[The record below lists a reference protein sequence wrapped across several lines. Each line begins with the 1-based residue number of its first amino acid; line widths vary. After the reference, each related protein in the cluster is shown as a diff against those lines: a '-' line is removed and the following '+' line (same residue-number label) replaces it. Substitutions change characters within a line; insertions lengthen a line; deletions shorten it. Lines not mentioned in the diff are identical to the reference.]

1 MSLLEETP
9 KINPKPR
16 RRETEKLEKQLVDAE
31 YTEFFSRFSKDDLK
45 SFAFFDDIPGLT
57 ARNAFRLQKS
67 GDKNNQCFDSVYFK
81 QLSKYNL
88 KDRDSNKPTTQSSK
102 KPPLTRKQLRRM
114 QINTAREKRYFVQ
127 LGKITNDDETKPNLK
142 LNSTLSDKMWLY
154 LEMNKTSSSNL
165 NIESN
170 VDRTGDFMKYLNEN
184 KSDEA
189 KWLEF
194 VDYQAIL
201 AKKQSL
207 NPSALFEKKKAI
219 FERAI
224 QENSASF
231 RLKIEL
237 VKLKANSIEFTGIYN
252 AFETIEREFYMLLSS
267 ESLKLNVKKVI

>member
-1 MSLLEETP
+1 MSLLEAP

-57 ARNAFRLQKS
+57 NRNAFRLQKS

-88 KDRDSNKPTTQSSK
+88 KDRNTTKPTTQSSK

-127 LGKITNDDETKPNLK
+127 LGKITNDDETRPNLK

-154 LEMNKTSSSNL
+154 LEMNKTSSSSL

-252 AFETIEREFYMLLSS
+252 AFETIDREFYMLLSS